1 MHACI
6 YMTLPGWLLAARLSG
21 CLLVSLVHASYSL
34 CSHRSALL
42 CGCVQVI
49 KVDRITGD
57 QEFKKNMVYLSF
69 ICETTRIV
77 TEKIPTTKVS
87 TCTSS
92 APVSKVSETFGGL
105 IPEGFLDAPG
115 SSSSFVPPFAH
126 AIFKASVGSTHRTDH
141 VLQAQNFSR
150 GSASTDHH
158 GLQHQQQSLG
168 RSSTSTGVEE
178 GRFSVGSFTSDE
190 RSINNSAGDSRGTR
204 KLEPAVPRS
213 RQPAAPLLSQEF
225 TGDDEEGNFD
235 GNWEESNI
243 DAEPEEEPETAASKA
258 LKRDLESIMPPPK
271 RRSSVASSSSSAS
284 WAFFKG
290 QGAASKGAADITP
303 EDPEEDTSKAFNNGR
318 NKPAAGRVTRGA
330 GKGGRGAR
338 GGRAR

>member
-150 GSASTDHH
+150 GSASTDH

-178 GRFSVGSFTSDE
+178 GRFSTGSFTSD
-190 RSINNSAGDSRGTR
+190 NSVDSRGLR
-204 KLEPAVPRS
+204 KNMKMA
-213 RQPAAPLLSQEF
+213 PAAPRSSLELSQEF
-225 TGDDEEGNFD
+225 TADNDEVGDFGGNGEEK
-235 GNWEESNI
+235 SNI
-243 DAEPEEEPETAASKA
+243 DDPEEDPETVADRNFQRHLQSIMPAPQRRQQEPET
-258 LKRDLESIMPPPK
+258 KRMKPN
-271 RRSSVASSSSSAS
+271 ASSSSSSS
-284 WAFFKG
+284 WSFLLG
-290 QGAASKGAADITP
+290 QGAKGAADITP
-303 EDPEEDTSKAFNNGR
+303 EDEEEDTSKAFDNGR

-330 GKGGRGAR
+330 AKGGRGAR